1 MKNCKKVTNKILSMV
16 LSILLISSA
25 LSVALGVSAETS
37 GNISVWDGSATTAFA
52 GGTGT
57 ESDPYLISNGAELKY
72 LANQVNA
79 KACADQTLAFAG
91 KYFKLTADIYLNE
104 ISNYD
109 SWETTAPSNKWTPIG
124 AYKAWNLR
132 DSFSGSFDGDGHTI
146 YGLYVNTAV
155 ASGSGLFGYIASPGK
170 TAYQV
175 SGNKT
180 ATIKNLKIA
189 KSLVKN
195 SGNSVGGL
203 AGIADGPTS
212 LQNCSYSGKVIGT
225 NNQVGGLI
233 GKYSAFYDPSIDVN
247 SCYVEGE
254 VSGNILV
261 GGMIGDVSFDYSKST
276 PVNIVNS
283 YVAANVKNDSAD
295 GRVNGFIGTMR
306 DSTSTVN
313 ILRSFYYGT
322 LDKDAYA
329 TFVQHNYCTLN
340 TTDSYYN
347 SNIIDSNADIIIQ
360 GAGKTTEEFKNG
372 TVVSLLNEAA
382 NAAEDYTQSWKQ
394 GADYPVFKTETTA
407 RLANLD
413 LSIADIGFIEGKFNY
428 TVSVAYSARKVTV
441 TPTGKDTVTSITV
454 NGTAVALGSSTELNL
469 NVGENTITIVT
480 TASDGAT
487 ETYTV
492 TITRREKGSEW
503 DGSVAEGYAGGTGAE
518 EDPYQ
523 ISNGAEL
530 RYFAENAS
538 YTNVKNYY
546 ELTADIYLNDITDYS
561 NWDDSKVRN
570 TLNKWTSMGYYKEY
584 QDCKP
589 FEEYFNG
596 NGYTIYGLYIN
607 EDTQGQGTGLF
618 GAIGYGAVV
627 KNLNISSAYI
637 IGKKRVGGIAGVT
650 CGNVDIIN
658 THFNGIITTAD
669 ANRNQTNVWG
679 NTHNYL
685 GGLLGY
691 FEGNTTDSININS
704 CTTAGEIRAQY
715 MAGGFIGAS
724 STTLTININNS
735 SSTMNIGYGSWASIR
750 LGGFIGFLKNA
761 KSDVNTTINIRKS
774 FFAGKSDFS
783 SFDPI
788 VGEITNDNPVDIYY
802 SDSYYNRDSF
812 SNDPLWYDEGN
823 GITEYHNTEFSDGTV
838 AKLLNNAQSDY
849 ATDYFVWQQSE
860 NGYPIPK
867 KILLGDCNGDGN
879 VDILDLV
886 RIKKYSADIEVD
898 FVMLNA
904 DLVAD
909 NKINTDD
916 IVRLR
921 KKLLCD
927 NAQYLSAD
935 EAVVNSYMSQ
945 ADSLKK
951 KILGSETNVTVTG
964 TKYYVSASGDDN
976 AAGTSPEAAW
986 KTIARVNKATLNSGD
1001 GVFFNRGD
1009 KFRTE
1014 EPLKTSEGVT
1024 YSAYGTGSKPMIVAS
1039 TDASGSSNWE
1049 KTQYTNIY
1057 KCKISFPKDRNV
1069 GTIIFN
1075 GGEAWG
1081 IQVQKRPNG
1090 YRLSNGTVFNGIET
1104 FTDDRKEHLFA
1115 GINELKNNLEFYNVY
1130 EENTDSGELYLYS
1143 AKGNPGDVF
1152 KSIEIADKGYAVYGT
1167 GKNVIIDN
1175 ISVFGSGSH
1184 GIVFDDV
1191 AENTVVQYCSFSW
1204 IGGSIHS
1211 LDTTW
1216 RILGTRYGNAVEA
1229 WNCNNFVI
1237 HDCYSEQIYDSCYT
1251 VQSAGASIIGFKAY
1265 NNISDFCTTG
1275 YEVWAS
1281 NDTKTGTIKDL
1292 DLHDNYTRFAG
1303 YGWSHQRPE
1312 NGATFFSGNT
1322 STRDTYEN
1330 NNVYNN
1336 INLFSS
1342 KYTHDVAATGC
1353 NQLNFHNNTYVMEP
1367 GKYLG
1372 GILANPGEGI
1382 GDKKVATKYNEDA
1395 IIRAYETG
1403 FERGSVFYHT
1413 DKSPYDNMYDIYKA
1427 N

>member
-25 LSVALGVSAETS
+25 LSATLGVSAETS
-37 GNISVWDGSATTAFA
+37 GDISVWDGTAADNFA

-57 ESDPYLISNGAELKY
+57 ESDPYLISNGAQLKH
-72 LANQVNA
+72 LADKVNA
-79 KACADQTLAFAG
+79 NNGKNESTNFAG
-91 KYFKLTADIYLNE
+91 VYFKLTADIYLND

-109 SWETTAPSNKWTPIG
+109 NWETTAPANNWTPIG
-124 AYKAWNLR
+124 EHRGAWNT
-132 DSFSGSFDGDGHTI
+132 FNAFCGNFDGNGHTI
-146 YGLYVNTAV
+146 YGMYVNA
-155 ASGSGLFGYIASPGK
+155 ASNNSSGLFGLIAGAGNYQSDTSK
-170 TAYQV
+170 RTASV
-175 SGNKT
+175 KD
-180 ATIKNLKIA
+180 LKIA
-189 KSLVKN
+189 NGYVK
-195 SGNSVGGL
+195 GNQFVGGL
-203 AGIADGPTS
+203 TGAGFGTVTFD
-212 LQNCSYSGKVIGT
+212 NCSYSGKVISPG
-225 NNQVGGLI
+225 NNVGGLI
-233 GKYSAFYDPSIDVN
+233 GSWRNIGTPNIDIN
-247 SCYVEGE
+247 SCYVEGYVE
-254 VSGNILV
+254 GNYLV
-261 GGMIGDVSFDYSKST
+261 GGMIGEISYDSKVNT
-276 PVNIVNS
+276 LVNIINS
-283 YVAANVKNDSAD
+283 YVAADITNKSEDS
-295 GRVNGFIGTMR
+295 RVGGFIGTMR
-306 DSTSTVN
+306 DSASTVN

-329 TFVQHNYCTLN
+329 TFVQQVYCTLN

-347 SNIIDSNADIIIQ
+347 SNIIDSNADVIIQ
-360 GAGKTTEEFKNG
+360 GTGKTKDEFKNG
-372 TVVSLLNEAA
+372 TVTKLLNAA
-382 NAAEDYTQSWKQ
+382 VAAAEDYTRSWKQ
-394 GADYPVFKTETTA
+394 GTDYPVFKTETTA

-413 LSIADIGFIEGKFNY
+413 LSVANIDFLDGKFDY
-428 TVSVAYSARKVTV
+428 SVSVAYSARKVTV

-454 NGTAVALGSSTELNL
+454 NGTAVASGSSTEINL
-469 NVGENTITIVT
+469 EVGENTITIVT

-492 TITRREKGSEW
+492 TVTRREKGSEW

-530 RYFAENAS
+530 RYFAENAR
-538 YTNVKNYY
+538 YTGAKKYY
-546 ELTADIYLNDITDYS
+546 ELTADIYLNDITNYS
-561 NWDDSKVRN
+561 DWDDSKISS
-570 TLNKWTSMGYYKEY
+570 TLNKWTSMGYYKSW
-584 QDCKP
+584 QDCNP
-589 FEEYFNG
+589 FQENFNG

-637 IGKKRVGGIAGVT
+637 IGKNRVGGIAGVT

-812 SNDPLWYDEGN
+812 SKAPLWYDEGN

-838 AKLLNNAQSDY
+838 AKLLNKAQSDY
-849 ATDYFVWQQSE
+849 ATDYFVWQQGE
-860 NGYPIPK
+860 NGCPIPK

-886 RIKKYSADIEVD
+886 RIKKYSAGINVD

-909 NKINTDD
+909 NEIKTDD

-921 KKLLCD
+921 KKLLGD

-935 EAVVNSYMSQ
+935 KAVVDTYMSQ
-945 ADSLKK
+945 VDSLKK
-951 KILGSETNVTVTG
+951 KILGSETNVTVKG

-976 AAGTSPEAAW
+976 AAGTSQETAW
-986 KTIARVNKATLNSGD
+986 KTIAKVNEANLKSGD
-1001 GVFFNRGD
+1001 GVFFKRGE

-1014 EPLKTSEGVT
+1014 KPLNTSEGVT

-1049 KTQYTNIY
+1049 KTQYPNIY

-1167 GKNVIIDN
+1167 GKNVTIDN
-1175 ISVFGSGSH
+1175 ISIFGSGSH
-1184 GIVFDDV
+1184 GIVFNE
-1191 AENTVVQYCSFSW
+1191 ATENTVVQYCSFSW

-1281 NDTKTGTIKDL
+1281 NDKVTGTIKDL